1 MVRCR
6 TIYYCVINISIFSST
21 VDPDAF
27 NAQCLADYAIF
38 KSRKEEEELNEE
50 EEELNEEEEEEI
62 EEKRKAIITEYEAL
76 LDEEEYDCQE
86 GNTASLMCKARKE
99 LTLRVN
105 YCSVSMLCESHS

>member
-38 KSRKEEEELNEE
+38 KSRKE